1 MARRTFVPFVPS
13 PAHSLFT
20 ALSWWRGKAGRIN
33 KHEQWEV
40 SREFPG
46 FLGSNKGAPSPF
58 LTPRYSQV
66 KDAAWSKHVDVTNS
80 LWKLKMHHEVTMSKW
95 AHLVQGKPTA
105 KTWTLF
111 QMEKAWGLRSDRK
124 GAKVSGSKA
133 PVSKQLRR
141 CMGKWHHWHLTIFQP
156 WQPASLSE
164 KPSLLWVWG
173 CQTWSSKLE
182 VCSAKGCSSLVWD
195 ACWIRYFLVTG
206 QLLKHDSN
214 FQHCLA
220 FQRQGM

>member
-1 MARRTFVPFVPS
+1 MSSEKWAESFQVFLAPIKALLLPS
-13 PAHSLFT
+13 WH
-20 ALSWWRGKAGRIN
+20 
-33 KHEQWEV
+33 
-40 SREFPG
+40 PG
-46 FLGSNKGAPSPF
+46 TLRWKMLLGAS
-58 LTPRYSQV
+58 T
-66 KDAAWSKHVDVTNS
+66 VDVTNS
-80 LWKLKMHHEVTMSKW
+80 LWKLKKRHEVTMSKW

-105 KTWTLF
+105 KTWTPF